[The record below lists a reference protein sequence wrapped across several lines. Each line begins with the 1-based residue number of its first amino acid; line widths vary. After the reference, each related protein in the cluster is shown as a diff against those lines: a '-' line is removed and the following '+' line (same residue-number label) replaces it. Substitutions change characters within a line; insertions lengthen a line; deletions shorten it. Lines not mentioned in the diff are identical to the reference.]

1 MEPLQIAL
9 IVGALVVLATLL
21 GFAWQ
26 NKQGAVSRRARPSLP
41 ADVPLEL
48 VDSTAVITLLQFSG
62 PFCSYCAA
70 MRGVLGAE
78 AASSDGQVAHREI
91 DITDYPELTSSLK
104 VSQTPTTFVVSRTG
118 HVISRIHGAAK
129 PPVVAE
135 EVHQALTTRKAQSD
149 EYLI

>member
-1 MEPLQIAL
+1 MDALQIAL
-9 IVGALVVLATLL
+9 VLAALLAVATLA

-26 NKQGAVSRRARPSLP
+26 NTQGSVSRRALSSLP
-41 ADVPLEL
+41 PEVPPAL
-48 VDSTAVITLLQFSG
+48 VDQTAVITLLQFSG

-78 AASSDGQVAHREI
+78 AEKSEGLVAHREI
-91 DITDYPELTSSLK
+91 DITNHPELTSALR
-104 VSQTPTTFVVSRTG
+104 VSQTPTTFLVTG
-118 HVISRIHGAAK
+118 SGHIVSRIHGAAK

>member
-9 IVGALVVLATLL
+9 VVGALVVLSTLL

-26 NKQGAVSRRARPSLP
+26 NKQGAVSRRAKPSLP
-41 ADVPLEL
+41 ADVPLDL

-70 MRGVLGAE
+70 MRGVLGTE
-78 AASSDGQVAHREI
+78 AASSEGQVAHREI
-91 DITDYPELTSSLK
+91 DITDFPDLTASLK
-104 VSQTPTTFVVSRTG
+104 VSQTPTTFVVTRTG
-118 HVISRIHGAAK
+118 HIISRIHGAAK
-129 PPVVAE
+129 PPVVAD

>member
-1 MEPLQIAL
+1 MEPLPIAL
-9 IVGALVVLATLL
+9 IVGALVIFATLL

-26 NKQGAVSRRARPSLP
+26 NKQGAVSRKPSPSLP
-41 ADVPLEL
+41 PDVPRDLL
-48 VDSTAVITLLQFSG
+48 DSTAVITLLQFSG

-78 AASSDGQVAHREI
+78 AKSSGGLVAHREI
-91 DITDYPELTSSLK
+91 DITDHPELSASLK

-118 HVISRIHGAAK
+118 HIISRIRGAAK

>member
-1 MEPLQIAL
+1 MDPLQIAL
-9 IVGALVVLATLL
+9 VLGALLAVATLA

-26 NKQGAVSRRARPSLP
+26 NTQGSVSRRALSSLP
-41 ADVPLEL
+41 PDVPHTL
-48 VDSTAVITLLQFSG
+48 VDQTAVITLLQFSG

-78 AASSDGQVAHREI
+78 ASRSEGLVAHREI
-91 DITDYPELTSSLK
+91 DITEYPELTSALK
-104 VSQTPTTFVVSRTG
+104 VSQTPTTFLVTRSG
-118 HVISRIHGAAK
+118 HIVSRIHGAAK

>member
-26 NKQGAVSRRARPSLP
+26 NKQGAVSRRATPSLP
-41 ADVPLEL
+41 ADVPLDL
-48 VDSTAVITLLQFSG
+48 VDPTAVITLLQFSG

-78 AASSDGQVAHREI
+78 AASSQGQVAHREI
-91 DITDYPELTSSLK
+91 DITDYPELTASLT
-104 VSQTPTTFVVSRTG
+104 VSQTPTTFVVTRTG
-118 HVISRIHGAAK
+118 HIISRIRGATK

>member
-9 IVGALVVLATLL
+9 IVGALVVLSTLL

-41 ADVPLEL
+41 ADVPLDL

-78 AASSDGQVAHREI
+78 AASSKGQVAHREI
-91 DITDYPELTSSLK
+91 DITDYPELTASLA
-104 VSQTPTTFVVSRTG
+104 VSQTPTTFVVTRTG
-118 HVISRIHGAAK
+118 HVISRIRGAAK